1 MLHNYY
7 GLIGNSVVQ
16 HGEETFM
23 KDRDYDRELKE
34 LKTDIKNIIGEEELN
49 RMNEFVN
56 LSFQLDEK
64 PKYEISNKI
73 VK

>member
-1 MLHNYY
+1 
-7 GLIGNSVVQ
+7 
-16 HGEETFM
+16 M

-34 LKTDIKNIIGEEELN
+34 LKTDIKNIIGEGELN
-49 RMNEFVN
+49 RMNEIVN

>member
-1 MLHNYY
+1 
-7 GLIGNSVVQ
+7 LIGNSVVQ

-34 LKTDIKNIIGEEELN
+34 LKTDIKNIIGEGELN
-49 RMNEFVN
+49 RMNEIVN